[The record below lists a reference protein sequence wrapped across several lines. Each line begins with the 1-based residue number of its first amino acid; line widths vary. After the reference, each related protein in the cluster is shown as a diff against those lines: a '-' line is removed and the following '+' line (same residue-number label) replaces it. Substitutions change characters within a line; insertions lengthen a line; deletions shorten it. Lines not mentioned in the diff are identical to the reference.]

1 MSLTTRISSVGNTR
15 VVRSSSSLRDT
26 TACII
31 VYYTTACSIVSCSA
45 SCVGV
50 SGTGGVTMTDV
61 EGILDLVDGGLLSS
75 GVGGS
80 VIHVD

>member
-1 MSLTTRISSVGNTR
+1 
-15 VVRSSSSLRDT
+15 
-26 TACII
+26 
-31 VYYTTACSIVSCSA
+31 
-45 SCVGV
+45 
-50 SGTGGVTMTDV
+50 V

>member
-1 MSLTTRISSVGNTR
+1 MISLTTRISSVGNTG
-15 VVRSSSSLRDT
+15 VVRSSSSLRN
-26 TACII
+26 TAAYS
-31 VYYTTACSIVSCSA
+31 VVSCSA
-45 SCVGV
+45 SCVGMSV
-50 SGTGGVTMTDV
+50 TGGVTMTDV

>member
-1 MSLTTRISSVGNTR
+1 MISLTTRISSVGNTR
-15 VVRSSSSLRDT
+15 VVRSSSSLRN
-26 TACII
+26 TAAYS
-31 VYYTTACSIVSCSA
+31 VVSCSA

-50 SGTGGVTMTDV
+50 SGTGGVTMSDV

-75 GVGGS
+75 CVGGS